1 MDSMLAELQDIFRDV
16 MDDPSIVLTSDS
28 NASNVKDWDSLTHIN
43 LMTAVANHYKIKFK
57 LSELQD
63 LKNVGDLITLLTRKL
78 EATSTDTDTRF
89 ALRSSMTH
97 CRGLWCSS
105 CGFQEIALISNL
117 SLPTA
122 PRANSPM
129 QSRVVANCTIF
140 AMPPT
145 LLKRQS
151 RGWKTMECCW
161 YRNPRL
167 P

>member
-78 EATSTDTDTRF
+78 EAKAAGT
-89 ALRSSMTH
+89 
-97 CRGLWCSS
+97 
-105 CGFQEIALISNL
+105 
-117 SLPTA
+117 
-122 PRANSPM
+122 
-129 QSRVVANCTIF
+129 
-140 AMPPT
+140 
-145 LLKRQS
+145 K
-151 RGWKTMECCW
+151 
-161 YRNPRL
+161 
-167 P
+167 